1 MLCVCY
7 SAFCISHVCITYGD
21 QKQVSDSLRQKLLI
35 IVLPDIGTRIEP
47 SSLSP
52 IFDTNAPLLLI
63 KRKLLGQTSKLWKLD
78 VGHTETVHHFLPKG
92 SRSCNHK
99 TWGLGHCGTCRSSK
113 AFLFPQPFS
122 CEAVHLVLTTWLASL
137 CPKERAAN
145 TEI

>member
-1 MLCVCY
+1 MHYIWRPEAGVRFPEAEVTDYCE
-7 SAFCISHVCITYGD
+7 
-21 QKQVSDSLRQKLLI
+21 
-35 IVLPDIGTRIEP
+35 LPDIGTRIEP

-52 IFDTNAPLLLI
+52 IFDTNAPLLLM

-113 AFLFPQPFS
+113 AFLFPQPFC

-137 CPKERAAN
+137 CPEERAAN